1 MKKSAFLRPS
11 WLLALLVVASFIR
24 AQPGGWKVDPK
35 KFQFSM
41 NMVARIETNGAP
53 NNAPNNHVAAFSGN
67 QIRGYAQPIPV
78 GGQAL
83 YFLNLYA
90 GMYLGDKLH
99 FLVFVGDEAK
109 VYESS
114 DTVVFLHHN
123 YIGSIQQPVVLH
135 FELSPGP
142 LIYSLA
148 EIDYVESNCSP
159 GFLVDVQ
166 ASDDQDAE
174 GSGLKYKIVGGPD
187 SSRFQLDTLT
197 GILAWKNFAPD
208 FENPADAD
216 QNNTYLVE
224 VRVSDLSGNASV
236 QTITVFVKDDPI
248 PTAKCPTAAIANT
261 GDDGT
266 GDCTTTVA
274 AALSVTIPANCA
286 SYPIRYTLEGAT
298 TGQGDG
304 QLPPGQL
311 FASGSTT
318 VRYTVTDESG
328 TLSSACSF
336 TVTVTDNEAP
346 MVTCPD
352 NIAVSTA
359 PDACTAVPS
368 GTAVSVADNCLPLPI
383 GFTLTGATIGTG
395 TGQLPANQ
403 VFAPGITTVTYRVT
417 DGSSPAPYT
426 CSFTVTVTDN
436 QAPSLNCP
444 TNISRVLFSGCS
456 ATQTGTGPTVSDNCS
471 GFVLNYALSGA
482 TTKNGTGQ
490 VPGGQVFQ
498 AGTTTVLY
506 TATDGD
512 GMGQSTCS
520 FTVTLTETLK
530 PNVTCPANTT
540 IVVGANC
547 QTVLPDYR
555 QEADISDNCT
565 PDSALTVVQ
574 QPAASAILNGLG
586 TSTVTVTATD
596 LSGNSRYCTFNV
608 TVLDNPVLQIG
619 CPADRL
625 VCTGEIG
632 DYKSLATL
640 TTGCANSAPTVT
652 QSPLPGTPIAA
663 YNDQVTVTLTATDGF
678 RTANCM
684 FTVAWRD
691 TMPPQALC
699 KTGVFNIPSTGQ
711 VSIAAAD
718 VNNNSSDNCGV
729 QSLAV
734 SPADFTCLE
743 LGQNIVT
750 LTVTDI
756 HGLTATCTTTVTVN
770 DPDAYCC
777 ALPSAQCTTNPV
789 IQLDQDGQAQITV
802 AAVDDGSTYGCG
814 LQSVSVSP
822 TATSCSQVG
831 TPLTVTLTVT
841 DLNGKSAQCTATV
854 TVEDLVAPA
863 AVCQNKT
870 VQLDDTG
877 NGSTTAAAVNNG
889 SSDAC
894 GIASLAL
901 SQTDFT
907 CSHVGPNTVTLTVTD
922 QNNNTATCSATV
934 TVQDLVA
941 PAAVCQNKTVQLD
954 DSGNGST
961 TAAAVNNGSS
971 DACGIESL
979 ALSQTDF
986 TCSHVGPNSVTLTV
1000 TDQNNN
1006 TATCSATV
1014 TVQDLVAPAAVC
1026 QNKTVQLDDSGNGST
1041 TAAAVN
1047 NGSSDACG
1055 IESLALSQT
1064 DFTCSHV
1071 GPNTVTLT
1079 VTDQNNNTATCTA
1092 TVTVQDLVAPAA
1104 VCQNKT
1110 VQLDDTG
1117 NGSTSAA
1124 AVNNG
1129 SSDACGIESLA
1140 LSQTDFTCSHVGPN
1154 SVTLTVTDQNNN
1166 TATCSATVTVQDLV
1180 APAAVCQN
1188 KTVLLDNS
1196 GNGSTSAAA
1205 VNNGSSDACGIE
1217 SLALSQTDFTCSH
1230 VGPNSVTLTVT
1241 DQNNNTASCS
1251 ATVTVEDNIPPV
1263 VTCVLN
1269 QNKNTNNGV
1278 CTYTVQGTEFQ
1289 PLAYSDNCPAAT
1301 ISNNFNN
1308 TTTLAGAV
1316 FPKGTTVVVW
1326 TVTDGSNNTA
1336 TCSFG
1341 VTVVD
1346 NQPPVITCPG
1356 AVTVSCAGNIPAPNP
1371 ALVVATDNCGTVTK
1385 EHLSTSSPYNVTC
1398 TNRFSVTRSYRA
1410 TDGSGN
1416 TAMCS
1421 QVITVYDNT
1430 APVFTF
1436 VPANVTVQCNSVP
1449 AVGTPVASDNCGG
1462 TVTIAYNGQTTAA
1475 GACQDTYTITRQW
1488 TATDACGNTK
1498 TATHRISVVDT
1509 QKPGFISVPAN
1520 VTVQCNAIP
1529 NPAVPTATDNCD
1541 TSVTVTYNGQT
1552 STAGACANAYT
1563 LTRRWTAAD
1572 NCGNTRTISQRI
1584 SVVDNGKPTL
1594 TVPADM
1600 AIACSDPIPSVGT
1613 PTASDG
1619 CAGAV
1624 TIAYLGQSTVSGAC
1638 PGSYQI
1644 KRTWRA
1650 TDACGNTTAATQ
1662 TIQVS
1667 DSGAP
1672 VFITVPGPV
1681 TIECNTPLPPL
1692 VNPTASDA
1700 CGGYVHITFLG
1711 NVPTGS
1717 GCAADYTVTRTWRA
1731 QDLCGNTAT
1740 TTQVITVQGNNNF
1753 GAPEPEGIDRF
1764 RAIETRMPRIKYGFI
1779 QVNQPEEKPVEIR
1792 GSSVASAFQS
1802 STLGIQ
1808 PNPTNDRFRLDLTDF
1823 AGEAVTISI
1832 FSDLGQLV
1840 WENRISEVA
1849 DLKVS
1854 ISLREAGAAAGMYT
1868 VSVRSTR
1875 GVATTRVVL
1884 VE

>member
-24 AQPGGWKVDPK
+24 AQPGGWKADPK

-174 GSGLKYKIVGGPD
+174 GSGLKYKMVGGPD

-248 PTAKCPTAAIANT
+248 PSAKCPTAAIANT

-359 PDACTAVPS
+359 PDACTAVSS

-436 QAPSLNCP
+436 EVPSLNCP

-456 ATQTGTGPTVSDNCS
+456 ATQTGTGATVSDNCS
-471 GFVLNYALSGA
+471 GFVLTYDLSGA
-482 TTKNGTGQ
+482 TTINGTGQ
-490 VPGGQVFQ
+490 VPGSQVFQ

-512 GMGQSTCS
+512 GIGQSTCS

-540 IVVGANC
+540 IPVGADC

-555 QEADISDNCT
+555 QQADISDNCT
-565 PDSALTVVQ
+565 PDSALVVVQ
-574 QPAASAILNGLG
+574 QPAAGAILNGLG

-640 TTGCANSAPTVT
+640 TTGCANSAPTVS

-691 TMPPQALC
+691 TIPPQALC

-870 VQLDDTG
+870 VQLDD
-877 NGSTTAAAVNNG
+877 
-889 SSDAC
+889 
-894 GIASLAL
+894 
-901 SQTDFT
+901 
-907 CSHVGPNTVTLTVTD
+907 
-922 QNNNTATCSATV
+922 
-934 TVQDLVA
+934 
-941 PAAVCQNKTVQLD
+941 
-954 DSGNGST
+954 SGNGST
-961 TAAAVNNGSS
+961 S
-971 DACGIESL
+971 
-979 ALSQTDF
+979 
-986 TCSHVGPNSVTLTV
+986 
-1000 TDQNNN
+1000 
-1006 TATCSATV
+1006 
-1014 TVQDLVAPAAVC
+1014 
-1026 QNKTVQLDDSGNGST
+1026 
-1041 TAAAVN
+1041 AAAVN

-1079 VTDQNNNTATCTA
+1079 VTDQNNNTTTCTA
-1092 TVTVQDLVAPAA
+1092 TVTVQDLIAPAA

-1110 VQLDDTG
+1110 VQLDDAG

-1129 SSDACGIESLA
+1129 SSDACGIA
-1140 LSQTDFTCSHVGPN
+1140 
-1154 SVTLTVTDQNNN
+1154 
-1166 TATCSATVTVQDLV
+1166 
-1180 APAAVCQN
+1180 
-1188 KTVLLDNS
+1188 
-1196 GNGSTSAAA
+1196 
-1205 VNNGSSDACGIE
+1205 

-1241 DQNNNTASCS
+1241 DQNNNTASCT

-1289 PLAYSDNCPAAT
+1289 PLAYSDNCSAAT

-1371 ALVVATDNCGTVTK
+1371 ALVVATDNCGTVTN
-1385 EHLSTSSPYNVTC
+1385 EHLSTSSPYNMTC

-1509 QKPGFISVPAN
+1509 QKPGFFSVPAN

-1600 AIACSDPIPSVGT
+1600 AITCSDPIPSVGT
-1613 PTASDG
+1613 PTATDG

-1650 TDACGNTTAATQ
+1650 TDACGNTMAATQ

-1667 DSGAP
+1667 DIGVP
-1672 VFITVPGPV
+1672 VFTSVPANV
-1681 TIECNTPLPPL
+1681 TIQCNMPLPPL
-1692 VNPTASDA
+1692 GSPVATDA
-1700 CGGYVHITFLG
+1700 CGGYVSITFLG
-1711 NVPTGS
+1711 NVASGS

-1740 TTQVITVQGNNNF
+1740 ATQVITVVPVPAGFNPQPPVVAGFNPQHVTD
-1753 GAPEPEGIDRF
+1753 ALRV
-1764 RAIETRMPRIKYGFI
+1764 ETRSNPDALRVETRSYS
-1779 QVNQPEEKPVEIR
+1779 VN
-1792 GSSVASAFQS
+1792 
-1802 STLGIQ
+1802 
-1808 PNPTNDRFRLDLTDF
+1808 PNPTTDRFRLDLTDF
-1823 AGEAVTISI
+1823 AGEPVTISI

-1840 WENRISEVA
+1840 WENRIPEVA

-1854 ISLREAGAAAGMYT
+1854 ISLREAGAKAGIYT
-1868 VSVRSTR
+1868 VSVRSAS
-1875 GVATTRVVL
+1875 GVAAKRVVL
-1884 VE
+1884 AD